1 MLKRVIYMLKNTD
14 LLNPR
19 LREFYLPHQ
28 RKWTTIKAATLMNN
42 VPDVYI
48 PAPISPYLMMTVLRG
63 EKTLTLLVTNKL
75 AFEFFKLSARHHTKV
90 ESN

>member
-28 RKWTTIKAATLMNN
+28 RKWSTIKFATLMNN

-48 PAPISPYLMMTVLRG
+48 PAPISPYLMTSILRG
-63 EKTLTLLVTNKL
+63 ENTLTLLVTNKVV
-75 AFEFFKLSARHHTKV
+75 FHVVEIEKLKNSWR
-90 ESN
+90 S

>member
-14 LLNPR
+14 LLSPR

-28 RKWTTIKAATLMNN
+28 RKWTTIKFATLMNN

-48 PAPISPYLMMTVLRG
+48 PAPISPYLMMTILRG
-63 EKTLTLLVTNKL
+63 EKVLTLLVTNRL
-75 AFEFFKLSARHHTKV
+75 AFEFVKMGKRTHSGR
-90 ESN
+90 S

>member
-28 RKWTTIKAATLMNN
+28 RKWTTIKFAISMDIE
-42 VPDVYI
+42 PDFYI
-48 PAPISPYLMMTVLRG
+48 PAPVSPYLMMTILRG
-63 EKTLTLLVTNKL
+63 EKTLTLLVTNRVPFLVLQIEKSKY
-75 AFEFFKLSARHHTKV
+75 FRR
-90 ESN
+90 